1 MPPHRPQTS
10 ARMELASLP
19 PSPGPTG
26 KPPRGCGR
34 GRGRGGQGGL
44 TVSASAG
51 QEQRSAAGRGS
62 R

>member
-34 GRGRGGQGGL
+34 GRGRGRGGQGGL
-44 TVSASAG
+44 TVSAG